1 MASLQ
6 DYILPVHKS
15 MHQPDLLLGIPK
27 EIMLIIGCLTIIV
40 VYLFDI
46 AFAFVGVVLYV
57 PCYAISRYDPLL
69 LTMAI
74 DSLFQIDYLEG

>member
-1 MASLQ
+1 
-6 DYILPVHKS
+6 

-46 AFAFVGVVLYV
+46 WFAFLGVVLYI
-57 PCYAISRYDPLL
+57 PCCAISRHDPLL

-74 DSLFQIDYLEG
+74 DSLFQTDYLEG